1 MVSHTQR
8 GAKMEIGIL
17 EGYDRLD
24 DVKALFREYAASLN
38 VDLCFQRFD
47 EELDGLPGR
56 YARPD
61 GRLYLALA
69 GGSPAGCVALRRLD
83 EGRCEMKR
91 LYVRPVFRTLGLGR
105 ALVWRLIGDA
115 RALGYREMLLDTL
128 PEMGGAQTLYQ
139 KLGFSDIP
147 PYYANPLP
155 GARYM
160 RLAL

>member
-1 MVSHTQR
+1 
-8 GAKMEIGIL
+8 MEFEIL
-17 EGYDRLD
+17 EGYDRLG
-24 DVKALFREYAASLN
+24 DVKALFREYAASLR
-38 VDLCFQRFD
+38 VDLCFQHFE
-47 EELDGLPGR
+47 EELSGLPGR

-83 EGRCEMKR
+83 ELRSEMKR
-91 LYVRPVFRTLGLGR
+91 LYVRPAFRALGLGR
-105 ALVWRLIGDA
+105 ALAERVIGDA

-128 PEMGGAQTLYQ
+128 AEMGGAQALYE
-139 KLGFSDIP
+139 KLGFTDIP
-147 PYYANPLP
+147 PYYDNPLP